1 MKPSQASVR
10 LPQSQVRPGT
20 RIGPT
25 GRTRIDRRA
34 PGAAPNRDRTGQRAQ
49 ERVRGVP
56 SQGNHATRS
65 DPHRGI
71 DVPEMGHAHDR
82 GHRARDL

>member
-49 ERVRGVP
+49 ER
-56 SQGNHATRS
+56 
-65 DPHRGI
+65 
-71 DVPEMGHAHDR
+71 
-82 GHRARDL
+82 L